1 MVMVSKQTYTF
12 NRSDSSVP
20 IIITLIAMEEGSV
33 QLLMEVEDEFGNLI
47 LDLDEVE
54 RTEAVNRFG

>member
-1 MVMVSKQTYTF
+1 MFSKQTCTF

-54 RTEAVNRFG
+54 RAETVNRFG